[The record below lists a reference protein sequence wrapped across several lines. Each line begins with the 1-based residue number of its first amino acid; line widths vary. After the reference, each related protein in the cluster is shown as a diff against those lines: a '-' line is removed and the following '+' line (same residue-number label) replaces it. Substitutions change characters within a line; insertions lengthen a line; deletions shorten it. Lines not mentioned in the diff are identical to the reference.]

1 MALGGPGSNR
11 AWLGYLSAGALS
23 IVCYYLIPP
32 DGAGVVVRVVI
43 YCLTS
48 MSAAVA
54 VVVGILRNRPGS
66 WLAWSFLGASQLVYA
81 IADSLFYCRHYL
93 LHLDD
98 YPSVADPLYLA
109 HYPLVV
115 IALVLLIRRRTP
127 GRDIPGVLDAAVLA
141 VVAAML
147 SWLYLI
153 APQARADSPTLVKV
167 TSVAYPV
174 MDLAMLAVALRLI
187 LGAGRRTPSF
197 SLLSANLL
205 AIFAADTIYV
215 GQQLAGVYH
224 TGNWLDALWLVGNL
238 SLGAAALHPTM
249 RWLGDPS
256 PVGDQQLGP
265 IRIMALCLAALVAP
279 ATLLVH
285 GAGEP
290 VQDLPVIAAACGIL
304 FMLAIIRLA
313 ALVAD
318 QRKLAITDGLTGLHT
333 RRFFEAQLPLEV
345 QRSRRSGAPLAVII
359 VDIDRFK
366 SINDQYGHPAGDAA
380 LVEVAFRLR
389 TAARAGDVLARYG
402 GEEFA
407 LLLPGASPEDLAGIA
422 QRLREQVASSPIPVS
437 GDTWIAVTVSIGVAS
452 YPDHGNLEGGLIA
465 VADRALY
472 AAKSAGRDRVVVGVA
487 SRGDPHACDEDAEM
501 VEYLFRAAD
510 EVDCALSNYQHSK
523 AISLW
528 AMVMA
533 AELGSDLATIRR
545 AAIAGRLHDV
555 GKIVIPASIL
565 AKPSTLDAEE
575 WRVMREHPDYGHRL
589 ASAVPGFEGVAEAIR
604 QHHERCDGTGYPQGL
619 SGRSIRIE
627 ARLIAVC
634 DAWAAMLSDRPYHVM
649 RTPEQARQELIRCRG
664 NQFDPDVVDLFLAL
678 QAQGRVG
685 RLSRLDA
692 SESAGLFIPPTGAQ

>member
-1 MALGGPGSNR
+1 M
-11 AWLGYLSAGALS
+11 GYLSIGALS

-32 DGAGVVVRVVI
+32 DGAGVVVRVVM

-54 VVVGILRNRPGS
+54 VFVGILRNRPRP
-66 WLAWSFLGASQLVYA
+66 WLAWAFLGASQLVYA
-81 IADSLFYCRHYL
+81 VADSTFYLRHYL
-93 LHLDD
+93 LDLVD

-115 IALVLLIRRRTP
+115 CALVLLIRHRTP
-127 GRDIPGVLDAAVLA
+127 GRDIPGLIDAAVLA

-153 APQARADSPTLVKV
+153 APQARADSPMLVKV

-187 LGAGRRTPSF
+187 LGTGRRPPSF
-197 SLLSANLL
+197 MLLSGNLL

-215 GQQLAGVYH
+215 GQQLDGTYQ

-256 PVGDQQLGP
+256 PVADQRLGP
-265 IRIMALCLAALVAP
+265 VRIMALCVAALVAP
-279 ATLLVH
+279 ATLLVR
-285 GAGEP
+285 GANEP
-290 VQDLPVIAAACGIL
+290 AQDLPVIAAACAIL
-304 FMLAIIRLA
+304 FLLAIARLA

-318 QRKLAITDGLTGLHT
+318 QRRLAITDGLTGLHT
-333 RRFFEAQLPLEV
+333 RRFFEAQLTLEV
-345 QRSRRSGAPLAVII
+345 QRARRSGAPLAVII

-366 SINDQYGHPAGDAA
+366 SINDEYGHPAGDAA
-380 LVEVAFRLR
+380 LVEVATRLR
-389 TAARAGDVLARYG
+389 TAARAGDVIARYG

-407 LLLPGASPEDLAGIA
+407 LLLPGASPEDLPAIA
-422 QRLREQVASSPIPVS
+422 QRLREQVASSPIAVA
-437 GDTWIAVTVSIGVAS
+437 GDCWLAVTVSIGVAS
-452 YPDHGNLEGGLIA
+452 YPDHGHLEGGLIA

-472 AAKSAGRDRVVVGVA
+472 AAKSAGRDRVVVGVP
-487 SRGDPHACDEDAEM
+487 SRGDRHSCDEDAEM
-501 VEYLFRAAD
+501 VEFLFRTAD
-510 EVDCALSNYQHSK
+510 EVDAALSNYQHSK

-533 AELGSDLATIRR
+533 SELGADLATIRR
-545 AAIAGRLHDV
+545 AALAGRLHDI

-565 AKPSTLDAEE
+565 AKPAALDAEE
-575 WRVMREHPDYGHRL
+575 WRVMREHPDHGYRI
-589 ASAVPGFEGVAEAIR
+589 AAVVPGFEEVAQSIR
-604 QHHERCDGTGYPQGL
+604 QHHERYDGSGYPQGL
-619 SGRSIRIE
+619 SGRCIRLE

-649 RTPEQARQELIRCRG
+649 RTPEQARQELIRGRG
-664 NQFDPDVVDLFLAL
+664 SQFDPDVVDLFLAL
-678 QAQGRVG
+678 EASGRVG
-685 RLSRLDA
+685 RLSRLDG
-692 SESAGLFIPPTGAQ
+692 SESAGLFIPPTGTR

>member
-1 MALGGPGSNR
+1 MTLGGPGSNR
-11 AWLGYLSAGALS
+11 AWLGYLSVGALV
-23 IVCYYLIPP
+23 IVCYYLVPP
-32 DGAGVVVRVVI
+32 DGAGVVARVVI

-81 IADSLFYCRHYL
+81 TADSLFYCRHYL
-93 LHLDD
+93 LGLDD

-127 GRDIPGVLDAAVLA
+127 GRDIPGLLDAAVLA
-141 VVAAML
+141 VAAAML

-153 APQARADSPTLVKV
+153 GPQARADSPTLVKV

-187 LGAGRRTPSF
+187 LGTGRRPPSF
-197 SLLSANLL
+197 MLLSGNLL

-215 GQQLAGVYH
+215 GQQLAGSYQ

-256 PVGDQQLGP
+256 PVADQQLGP
-265 IRIMALCLAALVAP
+265 IRIMALCVAALVAP

-285 GAGEP
+285 GVGEP
-290 VQDLPVIAAACGIL
+290 VQDLPVIAAACAIL
-304 FMLAIIRLA
+304 FILAIARLA

-318 QRKLAITDGLTGLHT
+318 QRRLAITDGLTGLHT
-333 RRFFEAQLPLEV
+333 RRFFEAQLPLEI
-345 QRSRRSGAPLAVII
+345 QRSHRSGVPLAVII

-380 LVEVAFRLR
+380 LVEVAARLQV
-389 TAARAGDVLARYG
+389 AARAGDVLARYG

-407 LLLPGASPEDLAGIA
+407 LLLPDARPEDLPGIA
-422 QRLREQVASSPIPVS
+422 QRLREEVASTPIAVTS
-437 GDTWIAVTVSIGVAS
+437 DTWIAVTVSIGVAS
-452 YPDHGNLEGGLIA
+452 YPEHSDLEGGLIA

-472 AAKSAGRDRVVVGVA
+472 AAKSGGRDRVVVGVA
-487 SRGDPHACDEDAEM
+487 ARGGPHASDADAEM
-501 VEYLFRAAD
+501 LQYLFQAAD
-510 EVDCALSNYQHSK
+510 QVDTALSNYQHSK

-533 AELGSDLATIRR
+533 AELGADLATIRR
-545 AAIAGRLHDV
+545 AALAGRLHDV
-555 GKIVIPASIL
+555 GKIVIPQSIL
-565 AKPSTLDAEE
+565 AKPSALNADD
-575 WRVMREHPDYGHRL
+575 WRVMREHPDHGYRL
-589 ASAVPGFEGVAEAIR
+589 ASAVPGFQEVAEAIR
-604 QHHERCDGTGYPQGL
+604 QHHERYDGTGYPQGL
-619 SGRSIRIE
+619 SGKSIRLE

-634 DAWAAMLSDRPYHVM
+634 DAWAAMLSDRPYQVM
-649 RTPEQARQELIRCRG
+649 RTPAQARQELVRCRG
-664 NQFDPDVVDLFLAL
+664 HQFDPEIVDLFLAL
-678 QAQGRVG
+678 EAQGRVG

-692 SESAGLFIPPTGAQ
+692 TESAGLFIPPTGAR